1 MGNTI
6 QARGSRP
13 APHPHVPD
21 PAQMTP
27 NPLTTDPDTLL
38 NACLRLPQHVVHRS
52 FVAETVVLNLQTGK
66 YHGLNSVGGRM
77 LEVVNEAPTVRQAA
91 ELIAEEYGQDPGAI
105 EADLVAFCRDLLDR
119 GLLEAA
125 DT

>member
-1 MGNTI
+1 M
-6 QARGSRP
+6 P
-13 APHPHVPD
+13 
-21 PAQMTP
+21 P

-38 NACLRLPQHVVHRS
+38 STCLRLPQHVVHRG

-66 YHGLNSVGGRM
+66 YHGLNPVGGRM
-77 LEVVNEAPTVRQAA
+77 LEVVNEAPTVSRAA

-125 DT
+125 GP